1 MIFWGKHVKG
11 KGYIEFGKILVSDP
25 KSGILGLFSFFRGQI
40 KNKAGFYV
48 FLDVHARKLKKWA
61 TENIGQ

>member
-11 KGYIEFGKILVSDP
+11 IVSDP
-25 KSGILGLFSFFRGQI
+25 KSGILGLFSLFRGQI

>member
-1 MIFWGKHVKG
+1 MIFWEEHVEG
-11 KGYIEFGKILVSDP
+11 QGYIGLGKILVSDP

-48 FLDVHARKLKKWA
+48 FLDVHARKLKNEPQK
-61 TENIGQ
+61 I

>member
-1 MIFWGKHVKG
+1 MIFWGEHVKG
-11 KGYIEFGKILVSDP
+11 RGFGKILVSDP

-48 FLDVHARKLKKWA
+48 FLDVHARKLKK
-61 TENIGQ
+61 

>member
-40 KNKAGFYV
+40 KIRQV
-48 FLDVHARKLKKWA
+48 FMFFWMSML
-61 TENIGQ
+61 EN

>member
-1 MIFWGKHVKG
+1 MHF
-11 KGYIEFGKILVSDP
+11 FGSVDVLLHNTNYYTLVSDP